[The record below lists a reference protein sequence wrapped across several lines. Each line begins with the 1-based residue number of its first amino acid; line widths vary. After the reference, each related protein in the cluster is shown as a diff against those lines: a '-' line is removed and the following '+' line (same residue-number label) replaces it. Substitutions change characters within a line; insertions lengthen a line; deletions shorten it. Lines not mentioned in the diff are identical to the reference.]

1 MKVFKSNEFVEKC
14 RWLVT
19 SVPNIYYSKNGTWDT
34 YVDGKWRMDCVV
46 SIKGLLWGFK
56 ADPSKPRGG
65 AVYGSNGV
73 ADFGANAGINY
84 CTEASQDFNH
94 LVPGEYLCMK
104 GTFHEH
110 AGVYL
115 GNGKVF
121 ECTTGWG
128 ARKCIISDIDNQ
140 GNRSYNGVK
149 NLKWTWH
156 GKLNY
161 IDYVDTTIK
170 SIDELAKEVIDG
182 KWGTGEERK
191 KRLTE
196 AGYDYRAVQDR
207 VNEICRDDNKKY
219 IQINTKSGVWCRING
234 YGFNYPKYKVI
245 PNKTKCEL
253 LQKDIGTANGY
264 KWDKIIYNG
273 KEVYVPN
280 TWNKYL

>member
-1 MKVFKSNEFVEKC
+1 MKVFNSNEFVEKC

-104 GTFHEH
+104 DTFHEH

-128 ARKCIISDIDNQ
+128 TRKCIISEIDNQ
-140 GNRSYNGVK
+140 GNRFYNGVRS
-149 NLKWTWH
+149 LKWTWH

-161 IDYVDTTIK
+161 IDYIK
-170 SIDELAKEVIDG
+170 EETNKNPYPGYYLQYNPNKFDENVMKLQ
-182 KWGTGEERK
+182 
-191 KRLTE
+191 KRLIQL
-196 AGYDYRAVQDR
+196 GYSCGIYGADGYFGKDTKNAVL
-207 VNEICRDDNKKY
+207 K
-219 IQINTKSGVWCRING
+219 
-234 YGFNYPKYKVI
+234 F
-245 PNKTKCEL
+245 
-253 LQKDIGTANGY
+253 QKDHKLSRDAIVG
-264 KWDKIIYNG
+264 
-273 KEVYVPN
+273 PL
-280 TWNKYL
+280 TWNALFMN